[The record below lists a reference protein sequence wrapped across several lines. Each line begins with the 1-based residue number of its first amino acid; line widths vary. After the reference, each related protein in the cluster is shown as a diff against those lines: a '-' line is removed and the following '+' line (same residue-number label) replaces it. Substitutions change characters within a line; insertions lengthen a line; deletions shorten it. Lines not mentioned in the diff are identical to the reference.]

1 MGKEWNPMT
10 GDDIQADESEES
22 ENSEPGKSPCTSL
35 ISRGSYPSF
44 PPFLIESTFPCI
56 KNFSLT

>member
-35 ISRGSYPSF
+35 ISRGSYPRSHLF
-44 PPFLIESTFPCI
+44 
-56 KNFSLT
+56 